1 MVNLEQIM
9 GGSDFASA
17 RYIHTQLNPIVDK
30 IFPQSDFP
38 LLDYIND
45 DGLMVEPK
53 WYCPIIPMVL
63 VNGMVGIGTGFSTTI
78 PQFNPIDCLNNIK
91 KDGRYAIFTQ

>member
-1 MVNLEQIM
+1 MVNLEQELWGVVIL
-9 GGSDFASA
+9 ASA

-38 LLDYIND
+38 LLEYIND

-63 VNGMVGIGTGFSTTI
+63 VNGMIGIGTDLVQQSHNLI
-78 PQFNPIDCLNNIK
+78 LLIV
-91 KDGRYAIFTQ
+91 